1 MYMKLKLSTILLMMC
16 CCSCCSSSSSAA
28 AFFAG
33 LIPRTGPH
41 FRKVTGIDDLTKQ
54 KTFINNFYEKR
65 SGKNTDKENKLIV
78 EEIRKT
84 NPGGVASFCAAG
96 EKVKAARTTPPYNE
110 PGKILTIGGMK
121 KPGTILEE
129 VMEPLGPAINYVE
142 IAAREF
148 CQKKP

>member
-1 MYMKLKLSTILLMMC
+1 MKSKTLFLLMFLC
-16 CCSCCSSSSSAA
+16 SCCSCCSSSSSAA

-33 LIPRTGPH
+33 LIPSTGPH

-96 EKVKAARTTPPYNE
+96 EKVKAARTTPPYTNQV
-110 PGKILTIGGMK
+110 KYSL
-121 KPGTILEE
+121 LE
-129 VMEPLGPAINYVE
+129 V
-142 IAAREF
+142 
-148 CQKKP
+148 